1 MKFTVGW
8 TETAQRTLTEIWLA
22 ARDRQAIQ
30 EANADIESVL
40 ANQPLTAGE
49 SRVGSF
55 RIYCSGP
62 LAVVY
67 SVSELDRMVK
77 VAEVTRTRMGHRGR

>member
-1 MKFTVGW
+1 MKFTTSW
-8 TETAQRTLTEIWLA
+8 LPSAESRLLEIWLA

-40 ANQPLTAGE
+40 ATRPLTAGE
-49 SRVGSF
+49 SRAGAF

-67 SVSELDRMVK
+67 SVSEADRMVK
-77 VAEVTRTRMGHRGR
+77 VAEVTRTRLRRG

>member
-22 ARDRQAIQ
+22 ARDRQAIH
-30 EANADIESVL
+30 EANADIESAL
-40 ANQPLTAGE
+40 ATRPLTAGE
-49 SRVGSF
+49 SRAGAF

-67 SVSELDRMVK
+67 SVSEADRMVK
-77 VAEVTRTRMGHRGR
+77 VAEVTRTRLRRG

>member
-1 MKFTVGW
+1 MKFTVIW
-8 TETAQRTLTEIWLA
+8 LPSAESRLLQIWLA

-30 EANADIESVL
+30 EANADIELVL

>member
-1 MKFTVGW
+1 MKFTVTW
-8 TETAQRTLTEIWLA
+8 LPSAETRLIQIWLS

-30 EANADIESVL
+30 EANSNIESVL
-40 ANQPLTAGE
+40 ASQPQTAGE
-49 SRVGSF
+49 SRAGTF

-67 SVSELDRMVK
+67 SVSEADRMVK
-77 VAEVTRTRMGHRGR
+77 VAEVTRTRLRHGGH